1 MDAPVPLLAPGE
13 PPAVTVLNR
22 QGRAPVLLV
31 CDHASNRVP
40 ASLAQLGLPEAELSR
55 HIGWDIGA
63 AAVTERLAALLDA
76 PAVLTGYSR
85 LVVDCNRRPDDP
97 TLMPEI
103 SDGTTVPGNLGLA
116 EAERERRMRALFR
129 PYHDRV
135 AGLLAESLGRGV
147 VPAVVSVHSFT
158 PVMRG
163 FARPWH
169 VGVLWNRDP
178 RLAVPLLEAL
188 AAEGDLVVGDNEPY
202 SARTGCGHTINT
214 HCEPAG
220 IPSVML
226 EIRQDLIGDTG
237 GAHAWADRLHRLFRP
252 ILAREGLHTLKAY

>member
-1 MDAPVPLLAPGE
+1 MDAPAPLLTPGE
-13 PPAVTVLNR
+13 PPAVTVLNS

-31 CDHASNRVP
+31 CDHASKRVP
-40 ASLAQLGLPEAELSR
+40 DALADLGLPDAELSR

-103 SDGTTVPGNLGLA
+103 SDGTAVPGNLNLTA
-116 EAERERRMRALFR
+116 AERERRLAALFR
-129 PYHDRV
+129 PYHDTV
-135 AGLLAESLGRGV
+135 AGLLAASLDRGM
-147 VPAVVSVHSFT
+147 VPAVISVHSFT

-178 RLAVPLLEAL
+178 RLAVPLLESL

-226 EIRQDLIGDTG
+226 EIRQDLIGDAA
-237 GAHAWADRLHRLFRP
+237 GANAWADRLHRLFRP
-252 ILAREGLHTLKAY
+252 ILARDGLNGLRVY

>member
-1 MDAPVPLLAPGE
+1 MDALAPLLAPGE
-13 PPAVTVLNR
+13 PPAVTILNP

-31 CDHASNRVP
+31 CDHASSRVP

-63 AAVTERLAALLDA
+63 AAVTGRLATLLDA

-97 TLMPEI
+97 TLMPEV
-103 SDGTTVPGNLGLA
+103 SDGTTVPGNQGLT
-116 EAERERRMRALFR
+116 EGERERRLGALFR
-129 PYHDRV
+129 PYHDV
-135 AGLLAESLGRGV
+135 VSGLLAASLDRGV
-147 VPAVVSVHSFT
+147 VPAVISVHSFT

-188 AAEGDLVVGDNEPY
+188 AAEGNLVVGDNEPY

-214 HCEPAG
+214 HCEPVG

-226 EIRQDLIGDTG
+226 EIRQDLIG
-237 GAHAWADRLHRLFRP
+237 GAAGAEAWADRLHRLFRP
-252 ILAREGLHTLKAY
+252 ILAQDGLHALSVY